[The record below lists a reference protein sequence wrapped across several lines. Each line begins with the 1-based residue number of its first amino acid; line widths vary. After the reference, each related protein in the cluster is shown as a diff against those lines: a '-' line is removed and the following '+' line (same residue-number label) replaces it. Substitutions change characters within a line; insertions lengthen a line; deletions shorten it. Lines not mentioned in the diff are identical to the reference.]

1 MEATASTKPD
11 TADVREF
18 TVDIPK
24 EDLDDLRRRLQA
36 TRWPDKETVDDR
48 SQGARLEEL
57 QGLVEYWGS
66 DYDWRRFEAKL
77 NELPQFKTEIDG
89 LDIHFIHVRSPHEDA
104 MPLIISHGWPGSV
117 AELLKSI
124 SPLTDPTEHGGS
136 AEDAFHLVLPSL
148 PGYGFSDRP
157 TSQGWDPDRIA
168 RAWAELMKRLGY
180 ERYVAQGGDWGSFI
194 TQWMGQ
200 QAPEGLLA
208 IHINL
213 PTPIPGEVGAA
224 LAGGP
229 VPEMSDEERAT
240 FEMLA
245 AGRKAGGS
253 EYSVMLGQRPQTVGY
268 GFADSPAALAAF
280 HLLHLGFATW
290 PYEGDERKTRDEVLD
305 DITLYWL
312 TNTGTSAARLYW
324 EIHGLP
330 FLVAPAIGTEKI
342 SVPIGVTLFGEDGF
356 QPPRSWIER
365 AYPTLDYFNKTERGG
380 HFAAWEEPELFASEV
395 RAAFNS
401 QRNGG

>member
-1 MEATASTKPD
+1 MDATASAEQATE
-11 TADVREF
+11 VRSFSVE
-18 TVDIPK
+18 IPQ
-24 EDLDDLRRRLQA
+24 EDLDDLRRRIQS
-36 TRWPDKETVDDR
+36 TRWPDKETVEDR

-57 QGLVEYWGS
+57 QGLVRYWGS
-66 DYDWRRFEAKL
+66 DYDWRRCEAKL

-89 LDIHFIHVRSPHEDA
+89 LDIHFIHVRSPHDDA
-104 MPLIISHGWPGSV
+104 MPLLMTHGWPGSV
-117 AELLKSI
+117 VELLKSI
-124 SPLTDPTEHGGS
+124 DPLTDPTAHGGN

-148 PGYGFSDRP
+148 PGYGFSGRP
-157 TSQGWDPDRIA
+157 TSPGWGPERIA
-168 RAWAELMKRLGY
+168 RAWAELIARLGY

-194 TQWMGQ
+194 TQWMGE
-200 QAPEGLLA
+200 QAPEGLLG
-208 IHINL
+208 IHVNL
-213 PTPIPGEVGAA
+213 PTPIPGEVAAA

-229 VPEMSDEERAT
+229 VPDDMSDEETAA
-240 FEMLA
+240 FEMIA
-245 AGRKAGGS
+245 AGRKAGSS
-253 EYSVMLGQRPQTVGY
+253 EYSVMLGQRPQAVGY

-280 HLLHLGFATW
+280 HLLHFGFATW

-342 SVPIGVTLFGEDGF
+342 SVPVGVTLFGEDAF

-365 AYPTLDYFNKTERGG
+365 AYPTLAYFNKTERGG
-380 HFAAWEEPELFASEV
+380 HFAAWEEPELFATEV
-395 RAAFNS
+395 RASFRS
-401 QRNGG
+401 LR